1 MLSLPTGPTKH
12 TANWADRK
20 SNQDANL
27 HLDRDTVARGR
38 PRCLRLGAG
47 GFFGGN
53 PHRGDG
59 FDTPSPLGSSSV
71 RLRAETAAS
80 IYRADRT
87 VSGGW
92 ARDGR
97 RRAPSFT
104 AMP

>member
-1 MLSLPTGPTKH
+1 MLASQLDLQNIPRTGPIVNRIKMQICILI
-12 TANWADRK
+12 AILWR
-20 SNQDANL
+20 
-27 HLDRDTVARGR
+27 VR